1 MRVLI
6 VDDSPTNLRV
16 YLAIVSQI
24 AGIEATTFTS
34 SVQALA
40 WCVTSEP
47 DLLILDYRM
56 PALDGLTFIAEYR
69 ALRPGAETPTPI
81 VMITVEEDRGVRHR
95 ALELGASDFLT
106 KPADPVEFLARVRN
120 LLALHESRVALRD
133 RAESLQEAVERATRK
148 IVDRE
153 EETIERLMRVAGFRD
168 NETGNHVARMG
179 QYAGLLGGL
188 LGMSAA
194 EQRLLSLATPMHDI
208 GKVSTPDSILL
219 KPGALTPEEWVIMR
233 QHTTVGHSILEGS
246 SSAILQLAA
255 EIALRHHERWDGS
268 GYPGG
273 LSGETIPVAARIA
286 ALCDVFDALLSVR
299 PYKKAWSTDD
309 AFAEIERSSGTH
321 FDPAIAKPFL
331 AARERVLSIERRF
344 HDSVAA

>member
-133 RAESLQEAVERATRK
+133 RAESRCAIGPSRCKKPSSARRARSSIARK
-148 IVDRE
+148 RRSSVSCASPD
-153 EETIERLMRVAGFRD
+153 
-168 NETGNHVARMG
+168 
-179 QYAGLLGGL
+179 
-188 LGMSAA
+188 SATTKP
-194 EQRLLSLATPMHDI
+194 ATTSRAW
-208 GKVSTPDSILL
+208 GSTP
-219 KPGALTPEEWVIMR
+219 
-233 QHTTVGHSILEGS
+233 GS
-246 SSAILQLAA
+246 SA
-255 EIALRHHERWDGS
+255 GCS
-268 GYPGG
+268 G
-273 LSGETIPVAARIA
+273 
-286 ALCDVFDALLSVR
+286 
-299 PYKKAWSTDD
+299 
-309 AFAEIERSSGTH
+309 
-321 FDPAIAKPFL
+321 
-331 AARERVLSIERRF
+331 
-344 HDSVAA
+344 